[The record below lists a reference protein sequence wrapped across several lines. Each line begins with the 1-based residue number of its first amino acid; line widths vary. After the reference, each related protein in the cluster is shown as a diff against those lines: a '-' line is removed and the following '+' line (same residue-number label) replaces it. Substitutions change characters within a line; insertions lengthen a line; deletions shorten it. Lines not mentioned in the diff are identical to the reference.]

1 MKSGPT
7 VTLAFR
13 VPGEKAAALE
23 KLAESTERDKSWL
36 LERALDEYLVSQAW
50 QIAAVEEGIAD
61 AEAGRMVPHEKVRAW
76 LLSWGKDDERE
87 PPQNRRPR

>member
-1 MKSGPT
+1 MKRSPT

-36 LERALDEYLVSQAW
+36 LERALDEYLVNQAW
-50 QIAAVEEGIAD
+50 QIAAIEEGIAD
-61 AEAGRMVPHEKVRAW
+61 AEAGRMIPHEEMRAW
-76 LLSWGKDDERE
+76 LLTWGQEGELE
-87 PPQNRRPR
+87 PPD